1 MIFEHMNRLQ
11 VIIQHIS
18 FYDSLSF
25 AQILL
30 VLSQSRKLQPVGC
43 LIACP
48 NIQYEWERSKDR
60 SEIELRKFNTVQ

>member
-30 VLSQSRKLQPVGC
+30 VLSQSRKLQPVG
-43 LIACP
+43 LSYRVP
-48 NIQYEWERSKDR
+48 
-60 SEIELRKFNTVQ
+60 